1 MTVHLFEQKLKNIL
15 KSILGSAHAQSRGAV
30 SAFCNSDLSFGD
42 YGSNILFLIAKEKK
56 ISPQDAYYLIATYL
70 EKIPEIASSSFK
82 NGFLNVTLHERIFFQ
97 DIKTIIRTPKAYL
110 CSDIGRGKKIIIEF
124 VSANPT
130 GPLTLGNARA
140 AVLGDALSKIL
151 SFSGFRV
158 TREYYVNDRGV
169 QTEMLAKS
177 TKAALGIIDEEE
189 AFYKGAYVK
198 DLSLTYAEKIKKTDD
213 NAALGKYLA
222 DIILESYIKQHLKAF
237 GTQYDK
243 FFFETELYRSNLSKK
258 VMAHLEKKNLVLKKD
273 GAVWIALTSIGDPKD
288 EVIIKS
294 NGEFTYFWSDIL
306 YHYDKVFIRKS
317 AVLNLLGADHLD
329 HARRLKSVFEKIFSV
344 SPHDFRFIVY
354 QMVNLVKNGEIMRMS
369 KRKGNFITLDE
380 LLSETGI
387 DPIRF
392 FFLKY
397 SPDSTVEFDM
407 NVAKKDSQENPIW
420 YIHYASVRM
429 RKILEKAAALHHL
442 TLSPRSDLAKA
453 FHPLIKNEL
462 YAPLIRRIHQ
472 LPDLVTGI
480 ARDLHAH
487 ALPQWFYEFS
497 KQVHAFY
504 EKEHVVPDIIADEEQ
519 KNLIK
524 QKLIFV
530 QALHN
535 ILLLGIDL
543 LGLTAKQKL

>member
-1 MTVHLFEQKLKNIL
+1 
-15 KSILGSAHAQSRGAV
+15 
-30 SAFCNSDLSFGD
+30 
-42 YGSNILFLIAKEKK
+42 
-56 ISPQDAYYLIATYL
+56 
-70 EKIPEIASSSFK
+70 
-82 NGFLNVTLHERIFFQ
+82 
-97 DIKTIIRTPKAYL
+97 
-110 CSDIGRGKKIIIEF
+110 
-124 VSANPT
+124 
-130 GPLTLGNARA
+130 
-140 AVLGDALSKIL
+140 
-151 SFSGFRV
+151 
-158 TREYYVNDRGV
+158 
-169 QTEMLAKS
+169 
-177 TKAALGIIDEEE
+177 
-189 AFYKGAYVK
+189 
-198 DLSLTYAEKIKKTDD
+198 
-213 NAALGKYLA
+213 
-222 DIILESYIKQHLKAF
+222 
-237 GTQYDK
+237 
-243 FFFETELYRSNLSKK
+243 
-258 VMAHLEKKNLVLKKD
+258 
-273 GAVWIALTSIGDPKD
+273 
-288 EVIIKS
+288 
-294 NGEFTYFWSDIL
+294 
-306 YHYDKVFIRKS
+306 
-317 AVLNLLGADHLD
+317 
-329 HARRLKSVFEKIFSV
+329 
-344 SPHDFRFIVY
+344 
-354 QMVNLVKNGEIMRMS
+354 MRMS

-442 TLSPRSDLAKA
+442 TVSPRSDLAKA